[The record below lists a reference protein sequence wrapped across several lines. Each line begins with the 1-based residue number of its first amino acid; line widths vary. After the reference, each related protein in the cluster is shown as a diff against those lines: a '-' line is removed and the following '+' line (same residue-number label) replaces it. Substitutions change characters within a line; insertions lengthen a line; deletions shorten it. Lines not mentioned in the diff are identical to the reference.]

1 MTVLEKLIEFE
12 EKHDVLKFRFQY
24 KNLLLWPYIRSP
36 LFTYIIDY
44 EDHNVVTRPCKQS
57 DNAIQKYIKHNTFQL
72 SPCEVLFVTDSID
85 LVEQDS
91 KWSDRVAGAYI
102 EMVKER
108 AGDIVCDHGGF
119 SYPDIG
125 RPYVTDNYI
134 NSLIEY
140 DAKCS
145 KASEKELAVIREFI
159 TFLKNNLPFQ
169 LESGAF
175 GFVYDYLE
183 TVIRRLPYYYKY
195 YGRLIKK
202 VNPKVVFWNC
212 ASYSEPAIKVLND
225 LGVITAE
232 FQHGLIGRFHR
243 TYNYSLRV
251 ANNKEYLSYMPQYY
265 LTYSPFW
272 TKEIK
277 MPCEIIP
284 IGNPWVTYNIEK
296 IEVRKRDFRDR
307 DKNILFVESD
317 FKNKYVDFIKELLSD
332 IDDSYKIFIKIHPST
347 PQNERYYNEL
357 KKDERVSVIVNG
369 SIYEWFARCRY
380 VVGDTST
387 SLYEAE
393 VAENEVYI
401 IQSLEAELFIDEHHG
416 NWVKNGHD
424 MYNIMKNGPKKI
436 LKEGDKVFWTDWN
449 LNFNK
454 FLKDKCNILIDN
466 NMED

>member
-57 DNAIQKYIKHNTFQL
+57 DNAIQKYIKHNTFQV
-72 SPCEVLFVTDSID
+72 SPCEVIFVTDSID

-145 KASEKELAVIREFI
+145 KASEKELVVIREFVA
-159 TFLKNNLPFQ
+159 FLKNNLPFQ

-183 TVIRRLPYYYKY
+183 NVIRQIPYCYKY

-202 VNPKVVFWNC
+202 AKPKVVFWNC

-232 FQHGLIGRFHR
+232 FQHGYIGSNHQA
-243 TYNYSLRV
+243 YNFSKKI
-251 ANNKEYLSYMPQYY
+251 KECSEYALYLPKFFLSYG
-265 LTYSPFW
+265 PFW
-272 TKEIK
+272 TQGMRMVPEV
-277 MPCEIIP
+277 IP
-284 IGNPWVTYNIEK
+284 IGNPIVSEKVEMFKHVTDEN
-296 IEVRKRDFRDR
+296 DN
-307 DKNILFVESD
+307 KNILLIES
-317 FKNKYVDFIKELLSD
+317 NYTQKYIECLKEILSETSND
-332 IDDSYKIFIKIHPST
+332 YKIYIKLHPST
-347 PQNERYYNEL
+347 LSNRRYYSEL
-357 KKDERVSVIVNG
+357 AENDRVTIVETG
-369 SIYEWFARCRY
+369 TVYEWFEKCKY
-380 VVGDTST
+380 IIGDTST
-387 SLYEAE
+387 ALYEAAA
-393 VAENEVYI
+393 VGKTVYVI
-401 IQSLEAELFIDEHHG
+401 DSEASRKYIKEGCGIRI
-416 NWVKNGHD
+416 KNGYEVCH
-424 MYNIMKNGPKKI
+424 NIKNAKKED
-436 LKEGDKVFWTDWN
+436 LKQSTDFFVTDWEV
-449 LNFNK
+449 NFQH
-454 FLKDKCNILIDN
+454 FLENNCNIKL
-466 NMED
+466 